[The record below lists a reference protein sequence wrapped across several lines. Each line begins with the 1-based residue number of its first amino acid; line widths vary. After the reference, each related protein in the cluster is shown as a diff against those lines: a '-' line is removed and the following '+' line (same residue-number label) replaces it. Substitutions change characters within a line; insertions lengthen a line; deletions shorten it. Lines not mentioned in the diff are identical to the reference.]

1 MLKKKIKKIDC
12 LKNKKSPIVCIS
24 SYTAPIVK
32 IADKFAD
39 LILVGD
45 SVGPVL
51 YGHKS
56 TREVT
61 IDIIIEHAKAVVKNT
76 KDAIIVIDMPY
87 GTYETNKKVAYDNSI
102 RILSESG
109 ADAVKLEGGEQIFDT
124 VDYLVRK
131 NINVMGHIG
140 MLPQQSNGKY
150 YVYGKT
156 KKEQNQIFKDL
167 KSLENA
173 GVFSVVIECTVHSL
187 VDKLLKNSTVPIIG
201 IGATSGCDGQILV
214 AEDLLGLTD
223 FESKFLKKY
232 VNLKEIISN
241 AFKKFS
247 DDVKKRKYPIKKN
260 YYK

>member
-1 MLKKKIKKIDC
+1 MLKKKIKKIDN

-24 SYTAPIVK
+24 TYTAPIVK

-124 VDYLVRK
+124 VDYLVRTK
-131 NINVMGHIG
+131 ELINNVEWDKFYGCG
-140 MLPQQSNGKY
+140 TSVPL
-150 YVYGKT
+150 VY
-156 KKEQNQIFKDL
+156 EF
-167 KSLENA
+167 
-173 GVFSVVIECTVHSL
+173 
-187 VDKLLKNSTVPIIG
+187 
-201 IGATSGCDGQILV
+201 
-214 AEDLLGLTD
+214 
-223 FESKFLKKY
+223 
-232 VNLKEIISN
+232 
-241 AFKKFS
+241 
-247 DDVKKRKYPIKKN
+247 
-260 YYK
+260 